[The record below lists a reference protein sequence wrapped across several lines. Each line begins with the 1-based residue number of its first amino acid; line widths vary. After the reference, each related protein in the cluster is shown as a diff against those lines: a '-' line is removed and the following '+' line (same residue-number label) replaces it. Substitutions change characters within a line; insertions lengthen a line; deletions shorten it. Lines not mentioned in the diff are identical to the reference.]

1 MAAGSKENAP
11 EQDNLC
17 EIGARNGKKDP
28 SGMIPLILPPIMLK
42 SSRKG

>member
-1 MAAGSKENAP
+1 MVAGFKENAP
-11 EQDNLC
+11 EQDNLY

-28 SGMIPLILPPIMLK
+28 NGMILLILPPIMLK